1 MFTAKLKSQKKTPTL
16 KNRAQAFCFLWG
28 WLLLSV
34 LHHGRLPPRPWRED
48 SPTTSR
54 IRNKKK
60 EKGRKMAEVSFALLC
75 PSRTAE
81 HSRESLSDCGL
92 NPTLPEFDCSRR
104 WFIAPL
110 FWLHM
115 LRARPI
121 LGVCLL
127 SQPFQCPSFGCA

>member
-1 MFTAKLKSQKKTPTL
+1 
-16 KNRAQAFCFLWG
+16 
-28 WLLLSV
+28 
-34 LHHGRLPPRPWRED
+34 
-48 SPTTSR
+48 
-54 IRNKKK
+54 
-60 EKGRKMAEVSFALLC
+60 MAEVSFALLC

-104 WFIAPL
+104 WLFAPL

-121 LGVCLL
+121 LGVCFF
-127 SQPFQCPSFGCA
+127 SQPFQCLSLIAPAFLKAPSLKRGNGK